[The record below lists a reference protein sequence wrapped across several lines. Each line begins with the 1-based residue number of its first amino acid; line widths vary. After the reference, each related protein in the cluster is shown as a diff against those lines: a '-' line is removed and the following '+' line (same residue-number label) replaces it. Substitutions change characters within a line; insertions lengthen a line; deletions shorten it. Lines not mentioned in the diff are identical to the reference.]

1 LPAIRFYVENFREPS
16 IRIALSEALNHFL
29 ESKKA
34 SNIRPDT
41 FGSLEY
47 KVGSFVAKHAE
58 KSVCAVTP
66 IDITTEIHRPGLS
79 PVSKSNVR
87 RALHALFEWCTM
99 QKPQAYCFENPVK
112 SIDPIK
118 VDRDKPQILPLDSVK
133 RLVQVAEAHKQGL
146 CIPYVALGLFCAIRP
161 TDLTRLSWNEI
172 DIKTGT
178 VTIGAKLAKMRRR
191 RIVEIPKNALQFLST
206 HASDKTP
213 IKGKNWRIH
222 RAVRRVLT
230 VVLGTPKA
238 SVWDTIKLALRN
250 TVKPSRV
257 LRMTYSIPSIIES
270 GRMLDIVVEANVT
283 ERNPHLSVVEIPFS
297 FSFRD
302 KSIQT
307 QIKGYDIHEMPS
319 TKMRAM
325 FQRKRGRDLFDL
337 YWALGKHAARIIL
350 VRRRSNQL
358 EKVRPYG

>member
-118 VDRDKPQILPLDSVK
+118 VDRDKPQILPLDSVNPTFATG
-133 RLVQVAEAHKQGL
+133 RAR
-146 CIPYVALGLFCAIRP
+146 ALF
-161 TDLTRLSWNEI
+161 
-172 DIKTGT
+172 
-178 VTIGAKLAKMRRR
+178 
-191 RIVEIPKNALQFLST
+191 F
-206 HASDKTP
+206 
-213 IKGKNWRIH
+213 
-222 RAVRRVLT
+222 AVPL
-230 VVLGTPKA
+230 
-238 SVWDTIKLALRN
+238 
-250 TVKPSRV
+250 
-257 LRMTYSIPSIIES
+257 M
-270 GRMLDIVVEANVT
+270 
-283 ERNPHLSVVEIPFS
+283 
-297 FSFRD
+297 
-302 KSIQT
+302 
-307 QIKGYDIHEMPS
+307 
-319 TKMRAM
+319 
-325 FQRKRGRDLFDL
+325 
-337 YWALGKHAARIIL
+337 
-350 VRRRSNQL
+350 
-358 EKVRPYG
+358 